1 MRVAVVESKDTH
13 DVDQEPQYGHNYK
26 LCRLFQGYRHKQT
39 TNGFKNDTAGNSHK
53 QSTIGK
59 TSQNLKVTKTK
70 RIFAIR
76 IDWVFQH
83 NSSDETQ
90 GQR

>member
-39 TNGFKNDTAGNSHK
+39 TNGFKNDTKHHWQNQPK
-53 QSTIGK
+53 
-59 TSQNLKVTKTK
+59 SQ
-70 RIFAIR
+70 
-76 IDWVFQH
+76 
-83 NSSDETQ
+83 SDEDQTDICH
-90 GQR
+90 